1 MVDAATGVI
10 YTGVLMAS
18 ALGLTAW
25 RVVAIPGKKVSL
37 QADRAL
43 AACLVSSIGLFALFM
58 LPHYV
63 PGIRVP

>member
-10 YTGVLMAS
+10 YTGVLMA
-18 ALGLTAW
+18 ATIGMTAW
-25 RVVAIPGKKVSL
+25 RVVAVDGKVTL
-37 QADRAL
+37 QADRVL
-43 AACLVSSIGLFALFM
+43 AACLVTSVGLFALFM

>member
-10 YTGVLMAS
+10 YTGVLMA
-18 ALGLTAW
+18 ATIGMTAW
-25 RVVAIPGKKVSL
+25 RVVAIDRKVTV
-37 QADRAL
+37 QADRVL
-43 AACLVSSIGLFALFM
+43 ASCLVTSIGLFALFM